1 MYSFGEFR
9 LKIAERE
16 LWHGDAMVPVNRVV
30 FDCIAYLIQ
39 HRDRAVGRDELVAA
53 VWGRVDVSDAH
64 LNQAIA
70 RARRVFGDGGQT
82 QQTIRTAHGF
92 GYRWVGAL
100 AASADAPSAAAA
112 ERETNDGAA
121 SAADMSASRQALISE
136 TVAAETLDAPPR
148 AEADSAAAAIEAMR
162 VSATNGASQISDA
175 APPLNRPSRRW
186 PLALAALLALG
197 AGLFAHFRSIQ
208 APTPPI
214 ALQNASGNAVIVLPV
229 AVEASREFGWV
240 ALGAMDLVADR
251 LRTAGLPVPPSET
264 VVTALH
270 GLASPPPEAD
280 LAGLRQTLGAGVV
293 VQGSAV
299 QSAQGWTVELAATGV
314 DGVRQ
319 HAQARH
325 VDAMQA
331 AQAAADLLLAGF
343 GREPPMRVGET
354 DAVQARLQQAQAA
367 LLTSQLDLAR
377 SILTQIPQDAATAPE
392 VRLRLAELDFRA
404 GRLDQASDTLA
415 ALLAEPQ
422 IQSDP
427 LRRGRALTLRGNLH
441 FRRSEFDAAERDFDA
456 AVDDLGP
463 LAAPLELCDAL
474 TRRGLIRAGARN
486 FDGAS
491 SDYSRARQLAEQA
504 GDRLRVAHVEAGF
517 GMLQIERQR
526 LDLATPY
533 LDAAIDQYEAFGVI
547 DRVVTL
553 RHVLNDAY
561 ALLLRWPDVLAI
573 SDRQWAIRD
582 RIADPGLALV
592 IANRRGRLLIALGRH
607 AEAQALVTD
616 AEQRYAGIRP
626 EALRYLHDLKAEL
639 AWHLGDDAGAIA
651 AVDRALET
659 WPRDPSYDRYAY
671 LVLLRQRSLI
681 ASGRAS
687 ADKIEPLLPSGA
699 DAGVSVVFQVAQAEW
714 AAQRQAGAPQAG
726 ELFERAMK
734 NAETGG
740 TPALVALVA
749 QAYTDWLLAHDELDK
764 TAELAGRVAVWARD
778 DFDCALLR
786 VKVFHALGQR
796 DIWRVALEQ
805 ARSLAGERT
814 IPSALLVA
822 PGGE

>member
-1 MYSFGEFR
+1 VYSFGEFR

-100 AASADAPSAAAA
+100 TVGADAPSAA
-112 ERETNDGAA
+112 EREGHDGAA
-121 SAADMSASRQALISE
+121 SVADMPAPHQASIPETVEHEALDDARPSAQADTASASLELTQG
-136 TVAAETLDAPPR
+136 
-148 AEADSAAAAIEAMR
+148 
-162 VSATNGASQISDA
+162 SATADA
-175 APPLNRPSRRW
+175 APPTIGPRRRW
-186 PLALAALLALG
+186 PLALAALLAVA
-197 AGLFAHFRSIQ
+197 AGLIAYFLPNR
-208 APTPPI
+208 APTPSM
-214 ALQNASGNAVIVLPV
+214 ALQNATGNAVIVLPV
-229 AVEASREFGWV
+229 AVEASQDFGWV

-293 VQGSAV
+293 VQGTAV
-299 QSAQGWTVELAATGV
+299 QSDQGWMVELAATGV

-325 VDAMQA
+325 ADAMQA

-343 GREPPMRVGET
+343 GREPPLRVGET
-354 DAVQARLQQAQAA
+354 DAVQTRLQQAQAA
-367 LLTSQLDLAR
+367 LLTSQLDLAH
-377 SILTQIPQDAATAPE
+377 SILSQIPQDAATAPE

-404 GRLDQASDTLA
+404 GRLDQAADTLA
-415 ALLAEPQ
+415 ALLADPQ
-422 IQSDP
+422 IQADP

-456 AVDDLGP
+456 AVNALSP

-533 LDAAIDQYEAFGVI
+533 LDAAIDQYDAFGVI

-607 AEAQALVTD
+607 AEAQALVAD

-639 AWHLGDDAGAIA
+639 AWHLGDSFGTVA

-681 ASGRAS
+681 ASGQAG
-687 ADKIEPLLPSGA
+687 ADKIEPLLPSGT

-749 QAYTDWLLAHDELDK
+749 QAYTDWLLAHAELEK
-764 TAELAGRVAVWARD
+764 AAELAGRVAVWARD

-805 ARSLAGERT
+805 ARSLAGERR
-814 IPSALLVA
+814 IPEALLEA
-822 PGGE
+822 PGA